1 MTAGTRQSLCVA
13 AVALLAGTS
22 GSAGAEP
29 TAAGSL
35 TPAQISA
42 RASASVVLIKTAS
55 GLGSGFVAGKD
66 GRVATSLHVLASGG
80 PITVVLS
87 DSRELTDLEVMA
99 TDEIHDLAVL
109 RVRGLKTVAL
119 PLGDSASVRAGERV
133 VAIGHPLGL
142 DHTVS
147 DGLVSAIRELTP
159 KLSLLQISAPISPGS
174 SGGPLLNDRGE
185 VIGVATLVLVKGQN
199 LNFGIPI
206 NAVKPLLLAEK
217 GTPVARWKPPATTT
231 EIALRAS
238 VPRHAA
244 GFLDGCS
251 DTETAEVARRIG
263 DAISLGV
270 PLYNDGQHE
279 ACYRVYE
286 STGREIK
293 RKVAGCAPAA
303 QALDAGIERADRL
316 GDYSAKAWAM
326 RDAFDGLLD
335 VIARRAPA
343 KPKNLPT
350 PPPRHV
356 PHHPLAVLADCS
368 PEAVTKLGRTIQS
381 AIEVGAPMYN
391 DGEFDA
397 CFSIYETTVK
407 ALTKSLGGCAAAK
420 QALGA
425 GLREADARRGSVAKA
440 WALRDAFDGILEV
453 IARRTGP

>member
-1 MTAGTRQSLCVA
+1 MCLA
-13 AVALLAGTS
+13 AVALLAGAS
-22 GSAGAEP
+22 GSARAEP
-29 TAAGSL
+29 TATGPL

-42 RASASVVLIKTAS
+42 RASASVVLIKTGS

-80 PITVVLS
+80 PITVVLP
-87 DSRELTDLEVMA
+87 DSRELSDLEVMA
-99 TDEIHDLAVL
+99 IDEVHDLAVL
-109 RVRGLKTVAL
+109 RVHGIKTAAL

-147 DGLVSAIRELTP
+147 DGLVSAVRQLTP
-159 KLSLLQISAPISPGS
+159 ELSLLQISAPISPGS

-185 VIGVATLVLVKGQN
+185 VIGVATLVLVQGQN
-199 LNFGIPI
+199 LNFAIPI
-206 NAVKPLLLAEK
+206 NAVKPLLLANK
-217 GTPVARWKPPATTT
+217 GTPAARWKPPATTGSG
-231 EIALRAS
+231 LRAS
-238 VPRHAA
+238 VPRHDA
-244 GFLDGCS
+244 GFLDSCS
-251 DTETAEVARRIG
+251 DAARAEVAKRIE
-263 DAISLGV
+263 DAISIGV

-279 ACYRVYE
+279 ACYRIYE

-293 RKVAGCAPAA
+293 RKVTGCAPAA
-303 QALDAGIERADRL
+303 QALDAGMERADRL
-316 GDYSAKAWAM
+316 ADYSAKAWAM

-335 VIARRAPA
+335 VIARRPRAKPA
-343 KPKNLPT
+343 KLPA

-356 PHHPLAVLADCS
+356 PHHSLAVLADCS

-391 DGEFDA
+391 DGEFDS

-420 QALGA
+420 QALGE
-425 GLREADARRGSVAKA
+425 GLREADGRRGSVAKA
-440 WALRDAFDGILEV
+440 WALRDAFDGLLEV
-453 IARRTGP
+453 IARRAQP

>member
-1 MTAGTRQSLCVA
+1 MTTRIRQSLYLAVA
-13 AVALLAGTS
+13 AVLAAAS
-22 GSAGAEP
+22 GSEGAEP
-29 TAAGSL
+29 GAGGPL

-42 RASASVVLIKTAS
+42 RASASVVLIKTAT
-55 GLGSGFVAGKD
+55 GLGSGFIAGSG

-87 DSRELTDLEVMA
+87 DSSEITDLEVMA
-99 TDEIHDLAVL
+99 TDETHDLAVL
-109 RVRGLKTVAL
+109 RARGLRAAPL
-119 PLGDSASVRAGERV
+119 PLGDSQSVRAGDRV

-147 DGLVSAIRELTP
+147 DGLVSAVRELTP
-159 KLSLLQISAPISPGS
+159 KLTLLQISAPISPGS

-185 VIGVATLVLVKGQN
+185 VIGVATLVLIKGQN

-206 NAVKPLLLAEK
+206 NAVKPLLLANQ
-217 GTPVARWKPPATTT
+217 GTPVARWRPPPTTGT
-231 EIALRAS
+231 ELRRS
-238 VPRHAA
+238 VPRHDA

-251 DTETAEVARRIG
+251 EAETAEVARRID
-263 DAISLGV
+263 DAIALGV

-279 ACYRVYE
+279 ACYRIYE

-293 RKVAGCAPAA
+293 RKVAGCTPAA
-303 QALDAGIERADRL
+303 QALDAGMERADRL

-335 VIARRAPA
+335 VITRRARANPRKLPA
-343 KPKNLPT
+343 

-356 PHHPLAVLADCS
+356 PHHALTMLADCS
-368 PEAVTKLGRTIQS
+368 PEAITKLGRTIQS

-391 DGEFDA
+391 DGDYDA
-397 CFSIYETTVK
+397 CLSIYETTVK
-407 ALTKSLGGCAAAK
+407 SLTKSLAGCAAAK

>member
-1 MTAGTRQSLCVA
+1 
-13 AVALLAGTS
+13 
-22 GSAGAEP
+22 
-29 TAAGSL
+29 
-35 TPAQISA
+35 
-42 RASASVVLIKTAS
+42 
-55 GLGSGFVAGKD
+55 
-66 GRVATSLHVLASGG
+66 
-80 PITVVLS
+80 
-87 DSRELTDLEVMA
+87 
-99 TDEIHDLAVL
+99 
-109 RVRGLKTVAL
+109 
-119 PLGDSASVRAGERV
+119 
-133 VAIGHPLGL
+133 
-142 DHTVS
+142 
-147 DGLVSAIRELTP
+147 
-159 KLSLLQISAPISPGS
+159 
-174 SGGPLLNDRGE
+174 
-185 VIGVATLVLVKGQN
+185 VIGVATLILVKGQN

-206 NAVKPLLLAEK
+206 NAVKPLLLANQ
-217 GTPVARWKPPATTT
+217 GTPVARWKPPAASGTD
-231 EIALRAS
+231 LRESA
-238 VPRHAA
+238 PRHDA

-251 DTETAEVARRIG
+251 DAATEEVARRIG

-279 ACYRVYE
+279 ACYRIYE

-316 GDYSAKAWAM
+316 ADYSAKAWAM

-335 VIARRAPA
+335 VIARRAGA
-343 KPKNLPT
+343 KQKKLPT

-356 PHHPLAVLADCS
+356 PHHSLAVLADCS
-368 PEAVTKLGRTIQS
+368 PEAVNKLGRTIQS
-381 AIEVGAPMYN
+381 AIDVGAPMYN

-407 ALTKSLGGCAAAK
+407 AMTKSLAGCAAAK

>member
-1 MTAGTRQSLCVA
+1 MTTRTRQSLYLVA
-13 AVALLAGTS
+13 AVLAAVS
-22 GSAGAEP
+22 RSAGAEP
-29 TAAGSL
+29 AAGGSL

-42 RASASVVLIKTAS
+42 RASASVVLIKTAT

-87 DSRELTDLEVMA
+87 DSREITDLEVMA
-99 TDEIHDLAVL
+99 TDEVHDLAVL
-109 RVRGLKTVAL
+109 RARGLKVAAL
-119 PLGDSASVRAGERV
+119 PLGDSQSARAGDRV

-147 DGLVSAIRELTP
+147 DGLVSGIRELTP
-159 KLSLLQISAPISPGS
+159 KLTLLQISAPISPGS

-185 VIGVATLVLVKGQN
+185 VIGVATLVLIKGQN

-206 NAVKPLLLAEK
+206 NAVKPLLLANQ
-217 GTPVARWKPPATTT
+217 GTPVARWKPPATTGT
-231 EIALRAS
+231 ELRRS
-238 VPRHAA
+238 VPRHDA
-244 GFLDGCS
+244 GFLDSCS
-251 DTETAEVARRIG
+251 GAETAEVARRID
-263 DAISLGV
+263 DAISIGV

-279 ACYRVYE
+279 ACYRIYE

-293 RKVAGCAPAA
+293 RKVAGCTPAA
-303 QALDAGIERADRL
+303 QALDAGMERADRL
-316 GDYSAKAWAM
+316 GDYSDKAWAM
-326 RDAFDGLLD
+326 RDAFDGLLEA
-335 VIARRAPA
+335 VAQRGRPKPRKMPA
-343 KPKNLPT
+343 A
-350 PPPRHV
+350 PPRNV
-356 PHHPLAVLADCS
+356 PHHSLAVLADCS

-381 AIEVGAPMYN
+381 AIDVGAPMYN

-397 CFSIYETTVK
+397 CFSIYATTVK

-453 IARRTGP
+453 IARRAGP

>member
-1 MTAGTRQSLCVA
+1 MATAVRQSLCIA
-13 AVALLAGTS
+13 AAALLVGTS

-29 TAAGSL
+29 GAAGSL

-42 RASASVVLIKTAS
+42 RASASVVLIKTAT
-55 GLGSGFVAGKD
+55 GLGSGFIAGKD
-66 GRVATSLHVLASGG
+66 GRVATSLHVLASGA

-87 DSRELTDLEVMA
+87 DSREITDLEVMA
-99 TDEIHDLAVL
+99 TDELHDLAVL
-109 RVRGLKTVAL
+109 RARGVKAPPL
-119 PLGDSASVRAGERV
+119 PLGDSQSVRAGDRV

-142 DHTVS
+142 DHTIS

-159 KLSLLQISAPISPGS
+159 KLSMLQISAPISPGS

-199 LNFGIPI
+199 LNFGIPV
-206 NAVKPLLLAEK
+206 NAVKPLLLANQ
-217 GTPVARWKPPATTT
+217 GTPVARWKPPATTSA
-231 EIALRAS
+231 ELRRS
-238 VPRHAA
+238 VPRHDAN
-244 GFLDGCS
+244 FLDGCS
-251 DTETAEVARRIG
+251 EADTAEVAKRIE
-263 DAISLGV
+263 DAISVGA

-279 ACYRVYE
+279 ACYRIYE

-303 QALDAGIERADRL
+303 QALDAGMERADQL
-316 GDYSAKAWAM
+316 GDYTAKAWAM

-335 VIARRAPA
+335 AITRRARANPRR
-343 KPKNLPT
+343 LPT

-368 PEAVTKLGRTIQS
+368 PEAVSKLGHTIQS
-381 AIEVGAPMYN
+381 AIDVGAPMYN

-397 CFSIYETTVK
+397 CFSIYETTIK
-407 ALTKSLGGCAAAK
+407 ALNKSLGGCAAAK

-440 WALRDAFDGILEV
+440 WALRDAFDGILDL